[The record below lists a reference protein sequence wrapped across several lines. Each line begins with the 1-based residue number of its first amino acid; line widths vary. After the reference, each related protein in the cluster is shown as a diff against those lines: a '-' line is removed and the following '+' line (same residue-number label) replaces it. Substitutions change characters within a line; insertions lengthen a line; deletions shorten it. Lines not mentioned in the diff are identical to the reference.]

1 MWLKTIDSSVNTS
14 TRSIVITNSWTRQQ
28 ITMRDAIGCFANDV
42 VNECFGCGCGSC
54 LALYL
59 LMWVRDVSSINDQC
73 ISLIQDQLRD
83 DLE

>member
-14 TRSIVITNSWTRQQ
+14 IRSIVITNSWTRQQ

-42 VNECFGCGCGSC
+42 VNECFGWVCGSC

-73 ISLIQDQLRD
+73 ISLLQDQLRD

>member
-1 MWLKTIDSSVNTS
+1 
-14 TRSIVITNSWTRQQ
+14 
-28 ITMRDAIGCFANDV
+28 MRDAIGCVANDV
-42 VNECFGCGCGSC
+42 VNECFGCVCGSC

-73 ISLIQDQLRD
+73 ISLLQDQLRD

>member
-1 MWLKTIDSSVNTS
+1 MSLKTIDPSVNTRI
-14 TRSIVITNSWTRQQ
+14 RSMVITNSWTRRQ
-28 ITMRDAIGCFANDV
+28 ITMRDAIECFANDV

-59 LMWVRDVSSINDQC
+59 LMWVRDVSINDQC
-73 ISLIQDQLRD
+73 IFLLQDQLRD

>member
-14 TRSIVITNSWTRQQ
+14 IRSIVITNICTRQQ

-42 VNECFGCGCGSC
+42 VNECFGCGCSSS

-73 ISLIQDQLRD
+73 ISLLQDQLRD

>member
-14 TRSIVITNSWTRQQ
+14 IRSIVITNSWTRQQ
-28 ITMRDAIGCFANDV
+28 ITMRDAIGCFTNDV
-42 VNECFGCGCGSC
+42 VSECFGCGCCSC

-73 ISLIQDQLRD
+73 ISLLQDQLRE

>member
-1 MWLKTIDSSVNTS
+1 
-14 TRSIVITNSWTRQQ
+14 
-28 ITMRDAIGCFANDV
+28 MRDAIGCFANDV
-42 VNECFGCGCGSC
+42 VNECFGCVCGSC

-73 ISLIQDQLRD
+73 ISLLQDQLRA